1 MGLIIAFVIF
11 IGSMIV
17 MLITGHSMVWALLVG
32 LLLFAA
38 IGMRQLTRKEEPEAG
53 SMGGLQGAPDGSLQ
67 DARSGLLTG
76 QAFKELAANSWASI
90 RDSLIVIEVM
100 LIIGLITAA
109 WRISGTIT
117 VFVYYGLKVIVPPLF
132 LIIAFLLSCLLS
144 YALGTS
150 FGVAGTVGI
159 IFMALARSGGVDPLI
174 TAGVLMSGIYFGDRG
189 SPVSSSAN
197 MVAGI
202 TKTEILTNVRLM
214 MKTGLLPL
222 ALTLA
227 VYCVLSFLNPI
238 SHVDSELLATF
249 ENEFTLS
256 PWGFLPAVIMLALPL
271 MKVGVIWSI
280 ALSVAAS
287 SVIAFAVEHIPVLEI
302 CKVLVFGYHPAGEGL
317 SAILEGGGLVSM
329 IEIVIILIISCA
341 YSGIFNRTGMLE
353 GLLSRITTCCTKTG
367 RFLTSLIVG
376 LASCVLFCNQTIAT
390 LMCNDLLTKPY
401 LDTGGSR
408 QELAMDIENS
418 TIVIVGLVPWAI
430 ACSVPLTF
438 FGVGLGALPW
448 SMYLY
453 LIPLCY
459 IFTKRHWFA
468 DKVPAEEAPA
478 DS

>member
-1 MGLIIAFVIF
+1 
-11 IGSMIV
+11 MIL

-32 LLLFAA
+32 LLLFTA
-38 IGMRQLTRKEEPEAG
+38 IGCRQLCAPPDSPDPQEAPAGQAEE
-53 SMGGLQGAPDGSLQ
+53 
-67 DARSGLLTG
+67 RSGMRPAAALR
-76 QAFKELAANSWASI
+76 ELASSSWGSI

-117 VFVYYGLKVIVPPLF
+117 VFVYYGMKVIVPPLF

-150 FGVAGTVGI
+150 FGVAGTVGV

-214 MKTGLLPL
+214 MKTGLLPFL
-222 ALTLA
+222 LTLA
-227 VYCVLSFLNPI
+227 AYCVLSFLHPI
-238 SHVDSELLATF
+238 SHVDSALLATF
-249 ENEFTLS
+249 ENEFSLS
-256 PWGFLPAVIMLALPL
+256 PWGFLPAVLMLALPL

-280 ALSVAAS
+280 AVSVLAS
-287 SVIAFAVEHIPVLEI
+287 GVIAFAVEKISITEI
-302 CKVLVFGYHPAGEGL
+302 CKVLIFGYHPTGEGL
-317 SAILEGGGLVSM
+317 SAILEGGGLISM
-329 IEIVIILIISCA
+329 VEIVIILIISCA

-353 GLLSRITTCCTKTG
+353 GLLSRISSCCAKTG
-367 RFLTSLIVG
+367 RFITSLIVG
-376 LASCVLFCNQTIAT
+376 FASCVLFCNQTIAT

-401 LDTGGSR
+401 LETGGSR

-438 FGVGLGALPW
+438 FGVGYGALPW
-448 SMYLY
+448 SLYLY
-453 LIPLCY
+453 LIPVCY
-459 IFTKRHWFA
+459 VFTKRRWFHDTVRA
-468 DKVPAEEAPA
+468 GEDP
-478 DS
+478 SC

>member
-1 MGLIIAFVIF
+1 MSLVIAFVIF
-11 IGSMIV
+11 IASMIF
-17 MLITGHSMVWALLVG
+17 MLITGHSMVWALLIG
-32 LLLFAA
+32 LLLFT
-38 IGMRQLTRKEEPEAG
+38 GLGLKQLDMPLGKG
-53 SMGGLQGAPDGSLQ
+53 I
-67 DARSGLLTG
+67 
-76 QAFKELAANSWASI
+76 KELSASSWGSI

-117 VFVYYGLKVIVPPLF
+117 IFVYYGMKVIVPPLF

-150 FGVAGTVGI
+150 FGVAGTVGV
-159 IFMALARSGGVDPLI
+159 IFMALARSGGVDPLL
-174 TAGVLMSGIYFGDRG
+174 TAGVLMSGIYFGDRA

-202 TKTEILTNVRLM
+202 TKTEILTNVKIM
-214 MKTGLLPL
+214 MKTAILPL
-222 ALTLA
+222 AITLA
-227 VYCVLSFLNPI
+227 AYCVLSVLNPI
-238 SHVDSELLATF
+238 SHVDSALMATF
-249 ENEFTLS
+249 QEEFTLS
-256 PWGFLPAVIMLALPL
+256 PWGFLPAVLMLALPL
-271 MKVGVIWSI
+271 LKVGVIWAI
-280 ALSVAAS
+280 LISVVAS
-287 SVIAFAVEHIPVLEI
+287 GVIAFAVEHIPVLEI
-302 CKVLVFGYHPAGEGL
+302 CKVLIFGYHPTGEGL

-353 GLLSRITTCCTKTG
+353 GLLSRISSCCAKTG
-367 RFLTSLIVG
+367 RFITSLIVG

-408 QELAMDIENS
+408 QELAIDIENS

-438 FGVGLGALPW
+438 FGVGYGALPW

-459 IFTKRHWFA
+459 IFTKKRWFA
-468 DKVPAEEAPA
+468 DRVHAAKAPS
-478 DS
+478 DL

>member
-1 MGLIIAFVIF
+1 MSLIIAFAVF
-11 IGSMIV
+11 IIGMIV
-17 MLITGHSMVWALLVG
+17 MLITGHSMVWALLIG

-38 IGMRQLTRKEEPEAG
+38 LGTRQLIQDGLTAG
-53 SMGGLQGAPDGSLQ
+53 KAI
-67 DARSGLLTG
+67 R
-76 QAFKELAANSWASI
+76 ELSASSWVSI

-117 VFVYYGLKVIVPPLF
+117 VFVYYGMKVIVPPLF

-150 FGVAGTVGI
+150 FGVAGTVGV
-159 IFMALARSGGVDPLI
+159 IFMALARSGGVDPLL

-202 TKTEILTNVRLM
+202 TKTEILTNVKLM
-214 MKTGLLPL
+214 MKTGALPF

-227 VYCVLSFLNPI
+227 VYVILSFMNPI
-238 SHVDSELLATF
+238 SHVDSALLATF
-249 ENEFTLS
+249 EQEFSLS

-280 ALSVAAS
+280 AASVVAGG
-287 SVIAFAVEHIPVLEI
+287 VIAFAIEHISAAEI
-302 CKVLVFGYHPAGEGL
+302 CRVLVFGYHPAGEGL
-317 SAILEGGGLVSM
+317 SAILDGGGLISM
-329 IEIVIILIISCA
+329 VEIVIILIISCA
-341 YSGIFNRTGMLE
+341 YSGIFNRTGMLD
-353 GLLSRITTCCTKTG
+353 GLLSRIGKCCARAG
-367 RFLTSLIVG
+367 RFITSLIVG

-408 QELAMDIENS
+408 QELAIDIENS

-438 FGVGLGALPW
+438 FGVGYGALPW

-459 IFTKRHWFA
+459 IFTKRRWFE
-468 DKVPAEEAPA
+468 DKVHAAEDP
-478 DS
+478 SCS